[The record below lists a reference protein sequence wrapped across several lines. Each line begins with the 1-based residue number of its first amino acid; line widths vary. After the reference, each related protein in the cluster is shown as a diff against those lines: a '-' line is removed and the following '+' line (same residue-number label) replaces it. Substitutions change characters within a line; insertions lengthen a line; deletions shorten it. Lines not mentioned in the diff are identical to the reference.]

1 MNKKTWMWGVGA
13 VIVLVVIGYYFR
25 SKNQT
30 EIEKTPIALA
40 SYFCDAHKTIIAS
53 YYDGESKPAP
63 SADQPPIPG
72 GSVSVVL
79 SDGRTMTLHQTIS
92 ADGGRYANADESI
105 VFWGKGRGA
114 MFLEHDTQTYT
125 GCIEAAKDSGGLPLV
140 YTNGIKGFS
149 IRYPVNY
156 TVDESYV
163 YQALGP
169 GKDIAGIKF
178 TIPVRLAKGTNLS
191 TDSYVSVEHMPKN
204 TECLAKDFLG
214 AGAIVSTVDDNGTTY
229 SVGKVSDA
237 AAGNR
242 YDETVYAIS
251 GSNPCVAVRY
261 FVHYGVFENYPT
273 GSITKFDEVSLIAQ
287 FDAIRKTL
295 IIQ

>member
-1 MNKKTWMWGVGA
+1 MNKKMWIWGVVAIIA
-13 VIVLVVIGYYFR
+13 VIAVGYYLH
-25 SKNQT
+25 SKKQT
-30 EIEKTPIALA
+30 ETEKTPIAVA

-63 SADQPPIPG
+63 SVDQPPTPG

-92 ADGGRYANADESI
+92 ADGGRYANSDESI
-105 VFWGKGRGA
+105 VFWNKGRGV
-114 MFLEHDTQTYT
+114 MFTEGNTQTYT

-140 YTNGIKGFS
+140 YTNGVKGFS

-156 TVDESYV
+156 AVDESFS

-169 GKDIAGIKF
+169 GKDIAGTKF
-178 TIPVRLAKGTNLS
+178 TIPASFAKGTNLG
-191 TDSYVSVEHMPKN
+191 TDSYVSVEHMPAN
-204 TECLAKDFLG
+204 TECSAKDFLG
-214 AGAIVSTVDDNGTTY
+214 MGATITTVDDNGTTY
-229 SVGKVSDA
+229 SLGKLSDA

-242 YDETVYAIS
+242 YDETVYAIP
-251 GSNPCVAVRY
+251 GTNPCVAVRY
-261 FVHYGVFENYPT
+261 FIHYGVFENFTP
-273 GSITKFDEVSLIAQ
+273 GSITKFDEGALTAQ

-295 IIQ
+295 VTQ